1 MPVSLL
7 SWQEFHG
14 FLIILSSRQYH
25 PSHIYN
31 LWVNIDFS
39 TQRSGIPMH
48 ADNHVGT
55 NRLITQETIA
65 IPEILDLIIDNLHD
79 DTKSLRSCSLVSKS
93 WLPSSRYHLF
103 ETKTIYVE
111 FYFPEIPSRV
121 GLESFLTFILSSSAI
136 AETVRTLI
144 LVGGLANK
152 LPFLRHLKLQKLDLT
167 CGHLASMSPY
177 DSFIRLPIAKLS
189 LYGVSIDQS
198 INIIDNFL
206 QHLPALLDA
215 DFTGIRLVRL
225 GSHSQ
230 HEFMTEQDSLPHS
243 FRSLRVS
250 HMQQHSRAFL
260 LTLFRCGCLSNIA
273 NLTLRAP
280 LHFIADGLAALLASQ
295 GERLRHLEIDVTYS
309 GDTAPISLSSCTHL
323 TSLTLCLSILPGN
336 SRPSWELAENIVL

>member
-1 MPVSLL
+1 
-7 SWQEFHG
+7 
-14 FLIILSSRQYH
+14 
-25 PSHIYN
+25 
-31 LWVNIDFS
+31 
-39 TQRSGIPMH
+39 MH

-144 LVGGLANK
+144 LVGGRGSSWESATLPECDLCDIIAVANK

-225 GSHSQ
+225 
-230 HEFMTEQDSLPHS
+230 
-243 FRSLRVS
+243 
-250 HMQQHSRAFL
+250 
-260 LTLFRCGCLSNIA
+260 
-273 NLTLRAP
+273 
-280 LHFIADGLAALLASQ
+280 ADGLAALLASE

-309 GDTAPISLSSCTHL
+309 GDT
-323 TSLTLCLSILPGN
+323 GN
-336 SRPSWELAENIVL
+336 SRPSWELAENIVVSLPMKSLSLHSIRFLETGKIIDRLPILAERGVIRVELIKQTIWD